1 LIEMI
6 GVLAVIA
13 ILASLLIP
21 KVVGSINDARVNG
34 VCVSLA
40 TLRTAAV
47 EHMGKYGQLN
57 ALFGTNSLTG
67 SGGIV
72 VANYDTQILIP
83 EGLLDK
89 PFSTPIGSSAVVQ
102 LVAGGSEASGAFHPG
117 GSSGGYWLDGTA
129 STSTTNEQF
138 VLEAVISGVSA
149 RDAKSLNDLLDGP
162 ALGAVPGAADGAGRV
177 EYVAPASGATTVYIY
192 LTGN

>member
-1 LIEMI
+1 MI

-21 KVVGSINDARVNG
+21 KVVNAINEARVNG

-40 TLRTAAV
+40 TLRSAAV

-57 ALFGTNSLTG
+57 SLYGTNNQTAVP
-67 SGGIV
+67 IP
-72 VANYDTQILIP
+72 NYDTAILMP

-89 PFSTPIGSSAVVQ
+89 PFTSPIGSSAVVK
-102 LVAGGSEASGAFHPG
+102 LVAGGSEASGLP
-117 GSSGGYWLDGTA
+117 SGGGYSLDGSA
-129 STSTTNEQF
+129 NRVTTNEQF

-149 RDAKSLNDLLDGP
+149 QDAKALNDLLDGP
-162 ALGAVPGAADGAGRV
+162 ALGLDAGGVNDPRGRV
-177 EYVAPASGATTVYIY
+177 EYALPTSGPTTVYVY